1 MCEAGL
7 PPPAAFCSKADL
19 EVCAGARGLWE
30 TQVLK
35 KTSLVLRK
43 NPSDLKDSLPRHC
56 NCNFKCVWDISF
68 YVLH

>member
-1 MCEAGL
+1 MCEAEL
-7 PPPAAFCSKADL
+7 PPPAADL

-43 NPSDLKDSLPRHC
+43 KPSDLKDPLP
-56 NCNFKCVWDISF
+56 
-68 YVLH
+68 